1 MTDLNSIQLDQEIE
15 AAEKNIIR
23 DGLKPG
29 DTVVVT
35 GAARGFG
42 RAIAQRL
49 ASYGAKLALWDV
61 IEEEGNRAATVCREA
76 GAEAAFFNCDMGN
89 PDDIKTAAERVL
101 DQFSSVYAV
110 INNAGIHPRSA
121 AIDVPLDMWNRTIAV
136 NLTGS
141 FLASQAF
148 APQMRKAQRGV
159 VLNLASGRAIEGARN
174 GIHYAA
180 SKAGIIAMT
189 KTLALE
195 WAQYGIRVNAI
206 IPGVSETRQPLEAP
220 GVTLEKLRERGTNVP
235 LGRVGHPSDIAGM
248 VMILLSK
255 ETSFVT
261 GQSIAIN
268 GGAIM
273 LP

>member
-61 IEEEGNRAATVCREA
+61 IEEEGNRTATVCREA

-110 INNAGIHPRSA
+110 VNNAGIHPRSA

-148 APQMRKAQRGV
+148 APQMQKAQRGV

-248 VMILLSK
+248 VMLLLSK
-255 ETSFVT
+255 EASFVT